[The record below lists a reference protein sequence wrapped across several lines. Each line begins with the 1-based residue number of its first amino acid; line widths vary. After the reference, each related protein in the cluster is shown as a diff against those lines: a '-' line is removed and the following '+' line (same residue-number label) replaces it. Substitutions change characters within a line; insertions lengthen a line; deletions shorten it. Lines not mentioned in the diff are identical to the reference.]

1 MASGKRAS
9 RTRTQQWRRIC
20 AHALINTTLAAG
32 MAGIAHAAHAADAN
46 TDTASATAHSTAAT
60 DGATQLAPVKIT
72 SSKTQGYA
80 PQTVETGQYRG
91 MDALDVPAT
100 VNVVTRSVMDAQGD
114 TGLYDALRNVAG
126 VTRQPLNGLAY
137 DNLSVRGI
145 PLDNRSSFYLD
156 GLLPIDNNISN
167 SSALAC

>member
-1 MASGKRAS
+1 MASGKRAT

-32 MAGIAHAAHAADAN
+32 MAGIAHAAPAADAN
-46 TDTASATAHSTAAT
+46 TDTTNSSAAA
-60 DGATQLAPVKIT
+60 DDATQLAPVKIT
-72 SSKTQGYA
+72 SGKTQGYA

-100 VNVVTRSVMDAQGD
+100 VNVVTHSVMDAQGD

-126 VTRQPLNGLAY
+126 VTRQQLNGLAY